1 MQVNEAVIGKFIT
14 TKRLSTYSDFSEYEQ
29 NLIKSKE
36 YYVPQTRSHA
46 PAWECIREFDS
57 VNKCFFVCRVEV
69 CIPTET
75 VGTRVGLES
84 DGSASAVYGTEVSVS
99 GLLEVA

>member
-1 MQVNEAVIGKFIT
+1 MLKHN
-14 TKRLSTYSDFSEYEQ
+14 RS
-29 NLIKSKE
+29 
-36 YYVPQTRSHA
+36 QTRSHA

-69 CIPTET
+69 CTPRALPPLWSGRIPTET

-84 DGSASAVYGTEVSVS
+84 DGSASAVYGTKV
-99 GLLEVA
+99 VASEMLKVA